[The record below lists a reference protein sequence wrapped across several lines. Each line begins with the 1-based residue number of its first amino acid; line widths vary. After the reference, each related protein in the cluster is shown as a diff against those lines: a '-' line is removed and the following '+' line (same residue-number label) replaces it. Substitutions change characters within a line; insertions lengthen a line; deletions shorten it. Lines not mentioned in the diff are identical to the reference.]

1 MSISPINHPTP
12 KTLFRPSRPSPLN
25 LSEAKTPTVEFIDI
39 PRPPT
44 PKIFTSTR
52 IDGNLIPQHQVIMT
66 LVSCKCQKLAME
78 SKCFLRDRLSPT
90 NEEIKINYKGKKFN
104 ILLCGEGTYYLVDD
118 KINKKLNLFKEVK
131 TLTLPCCSFQG
142 IYFTPVFL

>member
-1 MSISPINHPTP
+1 MSISPINDPTP
-12 KTLFRPSRPSPLN
+12 KTLFKSSTPPPLN
-25 LSEAKTPTVEFIDI
+25 LTETKNPSVEFIDI

-52 IDGNLIPQHQVIMT
+52 IDGDLIPHHEVVMT
-66 LVSCKCQKLAME
+66 LVSCKCQKLAIE

-104 ILLCGEGTYYLVDD
+104 ILLCGEGVYYLVDD
-118 KINKKLNLFKEVK
+118 KSNKKLNLFKEAK
-131 TLTLPCCSFQG
+131 SSMPPCCSFQG
-142 IYFTPVFL
+142 IYFRPVLF